1 MESGEKVEKEYFY
14 VDDYLVNKEKARTSS
29 GCLGGQV
36 KYYFDDYQVEGTG
49 ADKDVKRIIRRFS
62 SQSVLPAC
70 INSSG
75 NHIGYSEV
83 LKKDRTDLL
92 SVLNIPTSI
101 MDTWTKPR
109 KQSYFR
115 TERLMNLVLPD
126 R

>member
-14 VDDYLVNKEKARTSS
+14 VDDYLVNKEKARISS

-75 NHIGYSEV
+75 NHIATV
-83 LKKDRTDLL
+83 R
-92 SVLNIPTSI
+92 
-101 MDTWTKPR
+101 
-109 KQSYFR
+109 
-115 TERLMNLVLPD
+115 
-126 R
+126 